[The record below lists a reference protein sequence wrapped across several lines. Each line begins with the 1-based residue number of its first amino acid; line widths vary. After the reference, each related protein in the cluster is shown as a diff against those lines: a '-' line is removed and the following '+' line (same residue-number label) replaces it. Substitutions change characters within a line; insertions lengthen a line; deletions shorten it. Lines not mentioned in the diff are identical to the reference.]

1 MRMNRIP
8 GIHDLLE
15 LVSSI
20 LKKEG
25 EKGVKDY
32 FILYYKVLLIKVR
45 SIILPTAGVISM
57 QKQQNVGRKRIQA
70 LFSFSISQINL
81 VVLTL
86 EDFIFS
92 HSSSNFQF
100 KMNLALGYLSK
111 SYR

>member
-45 SIILPTAGVISM
+45 SIILPTATGPGFTWM

-86 EDFIFS
+86 EDFIF
-92 HSSSNFQF
+92 
-100 KMNLALGYLSK
+100 
-111 SYR
+111 

>member
-45 SIILPTAGVISM
+45 SIILPTAGFISM

>member
-1 MRMNRIP
+1 MNRIP

-45 SIILPTAGVISM
+45 SIILPTAGFTWM
-57 QKQQNVGRKRIQA
+57 QNVGRKRIQA

>member
-45 SIILPTAGVISM
+45 SIILPTAGFTWM

-70 LFSFSISQINL
+70 LFSFFVSQINL

>member
-45 SIILPTAGVISM
+45 SIILPTAGFNM
-57 QKQQNVGRKRIQA
+57 DAKAKCGQKKNPGCSVF
-70 LFSFSISQINL
+70 LFY
-81 VVLTL
+81 LT
-86 EDFIFS
+86 
-92 HSSSNFQF
+92 N
-100 KMNLALGYLSK
+100 K
-111 SYR
+111 S